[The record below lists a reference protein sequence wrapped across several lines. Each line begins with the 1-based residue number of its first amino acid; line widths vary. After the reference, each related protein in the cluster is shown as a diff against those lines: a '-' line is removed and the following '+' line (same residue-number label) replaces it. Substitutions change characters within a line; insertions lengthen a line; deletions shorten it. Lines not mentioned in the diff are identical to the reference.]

1 VSSKDENEH
10 DNHST
15 IFIFIFYFGKRTIG
29 NAIDDM
35 TNRKTKTNQNERN
48 KSTTDQKQT

>member
-1 VSSKDENEH
+1 MNMISH

-29 NAIDDM
+29 NAIDDG
-35 TNRKTKTNQNERN
+35 TNRMTKTNQNKWNMIGNRH
-48 KSTTDQKQT
+48 KK